1 MPENTKTPWLPSNP
15 ESLARLFS
23 RLGWTGFWI
32 QVVLIAVPI
41 LLLIYVMFFSGP
53 DSAQGKGIDLSYYLF
68 YGGLMVML
76 FTTLWFYR
84 YTRLASRITDS
95 QRSAIVIIDKHV

>member
-1 MPENTKTPWLPSNP
+1 MAMEMA
-15 ESLARLFS
+15 ARP
-23 RLGWTGFWI
+23 RACQVLGRYLMYTIFG
-32 QVVLIAVPI
+32 
-41 LLLIYVMFFSGP
+41 Y
-53 DSAQGKGIDLSYYLF
+53 KRIDLSYCLF

-76 FTTLWFYR
+76 FTTVWLYR